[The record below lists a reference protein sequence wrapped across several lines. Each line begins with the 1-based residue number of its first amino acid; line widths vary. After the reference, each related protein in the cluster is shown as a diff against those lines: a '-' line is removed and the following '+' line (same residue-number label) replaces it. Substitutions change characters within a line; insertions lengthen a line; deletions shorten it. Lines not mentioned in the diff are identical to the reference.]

1 MGPCRPL
8 EFYRKLLE
16 SFERENDVIRFTFKK
31 RFKRITLAVMEQF
44 TTGRQVQMHE
54 QLGICRSSQGERSL
68 RLGPVGEG
76 KREEVEY

>member
-16 SFERENDVIRFTFKK
+16 RFERENDVIRFTFKK

-44 TTGRQVQMHE
+44 TTGRQV
-54 QLGICRSSQGERSL
+54 
-68 RLGPVGEG
+68 
-76 KREEVEY
+76 

>member
-44 TTGRQVQMHE
+44 TTGRQV
-54 QLGICRSSQGERSL
+54 
-68 RLGPVGEG
+68 
-76 KREEVEY
+76 